1 MTEQF
6 VGQQLRAIQGPLLDP
21 ELFYWQ
27 RTGRKQGEIDYIIQ
41 HGNRVVPFEV
51 KSGKAGTMK
60 SLHHF
65 MAEKGHDFAVRCNTN
80 QPLVENLKIKTTSGR
95 QVSYRLL
102 SIPVYMIERIHDLID
117 QAQK

>member
-1 MTEQF
+1 
-6 VGQQLRAIQGPLLDP
+6 
-21 ELFYWQ
+21 
-27 RTGRKQGEIDYIIQ
+27 
-41 HGNRVVPFEV
+41 
-51 KSGKAGTMK
+51 MK

-65 MAEKGHDFAVRCNTN
+65 MAEKGHDFAVRCNIN

-102 SIPVYMIERIHDLID
+102 SIPVYMIERIYDLID